1 MFNKIPILRGV
12 NYMTYSDRATELQ
25 DDIRHDLNHSD
36 EISLDSVKEW
46 NRIICDVMYGSKTW
60 DDEYK

>member
-1 MFNKIPILRGV
+1 
-12 NYMTYSDRATELQ
+12 MTYSDRATELQ